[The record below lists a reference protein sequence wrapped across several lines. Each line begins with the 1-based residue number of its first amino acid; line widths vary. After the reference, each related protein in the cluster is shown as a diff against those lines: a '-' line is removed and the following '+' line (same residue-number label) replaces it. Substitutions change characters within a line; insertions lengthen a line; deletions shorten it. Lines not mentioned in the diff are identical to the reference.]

1 MQDKAHPSGPMHWT
15 RGVRYVV
22 PEGYTCIATEK
33 KQEESDTLTQKTHV
47 GFALSCS
54 PFLLCSSLNLRYK
67 AQHNYDERCDVSA
80 VQRLLFP
87 HRIAS
92 DTTPQLLEDF
102 PVHLAEHDGAV
113 HLTSLELRELGKS
126 ATAILV
132 ILGKDRDC
140 HEHFI
145 CMQTRIVSAQIFN
158 LCLLNRL
165 NHALGDEIDIVRDA
179 CQMLG
184 GIEQESC
191 AAT

>member
-1 MQDKAHPSGPMHWT
+1 MSYPRGTLVLPQKKTRRKRHPHTEDS
-15 RGVRYVV
+15 RGICLVL
-22 PEGYTCIATEK
+22 
-33 KQEESDTLTQKTHV
+33 Q
-47 GFALSCS
+47 
-54 PFLLCSSLNLRYK
+54 PFLLCSSLNLRCK

-92 DTTPQLLEDF
+92 DTTAQLLEDF

-113 HLTSLELRELGKS
+113 HLRSLELRELGKS

-184 GIEQESC
+184 GIEQESS